1 MKKKQRISAKKENG
15 LKVPCVYKIKGP
27 YHMVTKVK
35 KLVKDYLKRTK

>member
-1 MKKKQRISAKKENG
+1 

-27 YHMVTKVK
+27 YHIMVTKVK